1 MSADHTITTKNRT
14 EEIAETTQKLL
25 HDYFERSGSASL
37 INRLAPDVLWFS
49 EEESGGKEEAAR
61 YLTAWKEGFFN
72 SYVESESYEAKSSTS
87 PLLHL
92 PPRQHRASSLKFYA
106 ASTTCAT

>member
-61 YLTAWKEGFFN
+61 YLTAWKEGGRGQKVGPIDRGVRR
-72 SYVESESYEAKSSTS
+72 SIYVFA
-87 PLLHL
+87 
-92 PPRQHRASSLKFYA
+92 
-106 ASTTCAT
+106 

>member
-49 EEESGGKEEAAR
+49 EEESGGKESMQ
-61 YLTAWKEGFFN
+61 YIFF
-72 SYVESESYEAKSSTS
+72 EAKTTS
-87 PLLHL
+87 GKVRGKTL
-92 PPRQHRASSLKFYA
+92 
-106 ASTTCAT
+106 

>member
-37 INRLAPDVLWFS
+37 INRLAPY
-49 EEESGGKEEAAR
+49 SGSAKKKAAEKR
-61 YLTAWKEGFFN
+61 K
-72 SYVESESYEAKSSTS
+72 
-87 PLLHL
+87 
-92 PPRQHRASSLKFYA
+92 PP
-106 ASTTCAT
+106 AT

>member
-72 SYVESESYEAKSSTS
+72 SYVESESYEAKNLGEGYSLCIANLADRKSTRLNSS
-87 PLLHL
+87 H
-92 PPRQHRASSLKFYA
+92 
-106 ASTTCAT
+106 AT

>member
-49 EEESGGKEEAAR
+49 EEESGGKEKAAR

-72 SYVESESYEAKSSTS
+72 SGSSTWFLS
-87 PLLHL
+87 AKDLGNLI
-92 PPRQHRASSLKFYA
+92 ADESKKWTEA
-106 ASTTCAT
+106 AKEAGLAVSK